1 MNRQTKKEREAR
13 TALLLRH
20 FEILILAGR
29 MMSEIEKAA
38 LRKWERENQNGRERL
53 STTDW
58 PRWQGIINRLFSEG
72 RITGV
77 NTWAEGV
84 MIQI

>member
-1 MNRQTKKEREAR
+1 MNRQTKKERDAR

-20 FEILILAGR
+20 FEILVMAGQL
-29 MMSEIEKAA
+29 MTEIEKAS
-38 LRKWERENQNGRERL
+38 LKKWERENQSCCKGL

-58 PRWQGIINRLFSEG
+58 PRWRGIINRLFSEG

-84 MIQI
+84 MIHL